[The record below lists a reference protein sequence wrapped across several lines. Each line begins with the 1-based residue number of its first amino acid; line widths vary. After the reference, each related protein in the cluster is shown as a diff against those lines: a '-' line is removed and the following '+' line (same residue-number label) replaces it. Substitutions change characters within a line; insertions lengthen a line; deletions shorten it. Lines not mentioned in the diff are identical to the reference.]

1 MKDHRTSDSISM
13 NIPEKRPWNVQ
24 DWHQLASTGR
34 TGFQDLKPESR
45 ASSGSLLSDVK
56 SGDRLK
62 CHMKWGTELERMI
75 INIIT
80 RYSVHIQHTYCV

>member
-1 MKDHRTSDSISM
+1 MAPAGFNWENWFPGFETRESGVL
-13 NIPEKRPWNVQ
+13 W
-24 DWHQLASTGR
+24 QLAFR
-34 TGFQDLKPESR
+34 REVR
-45 ASSGSLLSDVK
+45 
-56 SGDRLK
+56 DRLK